1 MITAYTLIYTSL
13 LIISG
18 CLQRADAS
26 TSHVWGAAEG
36 SSTVS
41 TPPGP
46 PLRRSR
52 PAWEQKSEA
61 AEHETA
67 FSHQVKKHT
76 RIPPSARLLDF
87 LFSLKHLKN
96 HP

>member
-1 MITAYTLIYTSL
+1 MITAYALIYTSR

-18 CLQRADAS
+18 CLQRADAT
-26 TSHVWGAAEG
+26 TSHVLGAAEG

-46 PLRRSR
+46 PQSSADGSLRRSR

-61 AEHETA
+61 VEHETA
-67 FSHQVKKHT
+67 FSHQETHT
-76 RIPPSARLLDF
+76 NPTLRSTSGLS
-87 LFSLKHLKN
+87 LFY
-96 HP
+96 

>member
-1 MITAYTLIYTSL
+1 MITAYALIYTSR

-26 TSHVWGAAEG
+26 TSHVLGAAEG

-46 PLRRSR
+46 PHSS
-52 PAWEQKSEA
+52 AEA

-67 FSHQVKKHT
+67 FSHQETHT
-76 RIPPSARLLDF
+76 NPTLSSTCGLS
-87 LFSLKHLKN
+87 LFS
-96 HP
+96 